1 MTTPPPKP
9 GQSTPY
15 IKFEEASAG
24 LLQLVIDSLEGMDGK
39 SLEVIWQ
46 WMSGST
52 RTRFK
57 MTSRALFNYER
68 RKEMAHAI
76 PGRDRKKGIW
86 LLLLLAIL
94 IAVIAGAATSLYS
107 HPAHS
112 VSHSASKAPGH
123 TVSTHHAEKF
133 SGLQRAAVTSYTVKS
148 GDTLWSIAAHVYHNP
163 LDWHRLYELNHDHIG
178 NPDIIYAGQVLQLE

>member
-1 MTTPPPKP
+1 MKP

-39 SLEVIWQ
+39 SLEVLWQ
-46 WMSGST
+46 WMFGST

-57 MTSRALFNYER
+57 MTPRALFNYER

-86 LLLLLAIL
+86 LLVLLLVLL
-94 IAVIAGAATSLYS
+94 ITGLVADNLHSPPAV
-107 HPAHS
+107 HS

-123 TVSTHHAEKF
+123 TASTRHAEKF
-133 SGLQRAAVTSYTVKS
+133 SGLQRAHVTSYTVRA